1 MSSAQ
6 WPDSATSKIHYCCP
20 DWCVSDS
27 VAARILCLIIMLHN
41 SLPRLLSNKNKDNQ
55 KNWLQVPLDISK
67 SQYNL
72 KSICL
77 WSALKVIWLLLLF
90 ITISIL
96 EALMVFIYLAYARSV
111 VCYGPENGEYWW
123 NTYLALWNFDE

>member
-1 MSSAQ
+1 MNSAQ

-27 VAARILCLIIMLHN
+27 VAAQILCLRIIMLHN

-55 KNWLQVPLDISK
+55 KNRLQVPLDISK

-77 WSALKVIWLLLLF
+77 
-90 ITISIL
+90 
-96 EALMVFIYLAYARSV
+96 
-111 VCYGPENGEYWW
+111 
-123 NTYLALWNFDE
+123 

>member
-1 MSSAQ
+1 MNSAQ
-6 WPDSATSKIHYCCP
+6 WPDSATSKIHYCRP

-27 VAARILCLIIMLHN
+27 VDARMLCIRIMLHN

-55 KNWLQVPLDISK
+55 KNRLQVPLDISK

-77 WSALKVIWLLLLF
+77 
-90 ITISIL
+90 
-96 EALMVFIYLAYARSV
+96 
-111 VCYGPENGEYWW
+111 
-123 NTYLALWNFDE
+123 